1 MGKRVAVKVPAT
13 TANLGPG
20 FDVLGM
26 ALKLHNTVILE
37 ETGDCRFAVEVLG
50 EGAELLPRNTDN
62 LAAKVVLRLFK
73 KMSRSLQGWKLQLY
87 NEIPLQRG
95 LGSSAAAIVGGLLA
109 ANAVLGNPFSCDEL
123 LAEAIEIEG
132 HPDNV
137 AAAFL
142 GGIVAVAE
150 DKGKYFFTS
159 FAPPKELMVY
169 AVVPQFALS
178 TEVARHALPELVP
191 LRDAVFNLSRLA
203 LLITALKEA
212 KWELLRVALNDRLH
226 QPYRSRLIPGME
238 DAFKAA
244 EDAGAYGAVLSGAGP
259 TLIAL
264 GPPGLKIGDA
274 MACALKAYG
283 VEAIVKE
290 LEPIS
295 QGAYIIEGDFNVRE
309 AFEWV

>member
-1 MGKRVAVKVPAT
+1 MRKRAAVKVPAT

-26 ALKLHNTVILE
+26 ALKLYNTVILE
-37 ETGDCRFAVEVLG
+37 KTDDFCLAVEVVG
-50 EGAELLPRNTDN
+50 EGAKLLPQNTDN
-62 LAAKVVLRLFK
+62 LVVKVISRLFQ
-73 KMSRSLQGWKLQLY
+73 KMNCSLQGWKLRLY

-109 ANAVLGNPFSCDEL
+109 ANAVLGNPFSPDEL

-150 DKGKYFFTS
+150 DKGRYFYAN
-159 FAPPKELMVY
+159 FAPPEELMVY
-169 AVVPQFALS
+169 AVVPKFALS
-178 TEVARHALPELVP
+178 TEVARQALPDTVP
-191 LRDAVFNLSRLA
+191 LRDAVFNLGRLA
-203 LLITALKEA
+203 LLIAALREA
-212 KWELLRVALNDRLH
+212 KWDLLRIALRDRLH
-226 QPYRSRLIPGME
+226 QPYRSGLIPGME

-283 VEAIVKE
+283 VEADVKE
-290 LEPIS
+290 LEPTS
-295 QGAYIIEGDFNVRE
+295 QGAYIIEGDFKCE
-309 AFEWV
+309 GGF